1 MYRAKAAPPT
11 SSQDV
16 VDFGKYPG
24 YVVFQSIWVI
34 AVSFSCIIIYN
45 F

>member
-24 YVVFQSIWVI
+24 YVVFQSI
-34 AVSFSCIIIYN
+34 
-45 F
+45 